1 VPLVEWGRSGAGWIS
16 KWKSQSVVVRSATE
30 RMGPVELEAFLQS
43 LGHDGEDAR
52 RLDADVAI
60 AMSTV
65 AALSSLTS
73 PLAVDY
79 LDRLARPVPALTPE
93 MGVQIVGRSYVAH
106 VVVEADPEKYGAADV
121 PVLGTLPPLR
131 RGAPPQDLLVRVV
144 KAARR
149 SFPVI
154 CALTGPTWDGLV
166 GCIARR
172 VHDMSADGH
181 RLDLRSP
188 DLRGPDLSG
197 PDPGRPDGEGFVA
210 VDVVDGL
217 ARVGWVLRQ
226 VDIHYGLEPE
236 RRPLG

>member
-1 VPLVEWGRSGAGWIS
+1 VAWIS
-16 KWKSQSVVVRSATE
+16 KWKSQSVVVRGALE
-30 RMGPVELEAFLQS
+30 RIGPVELEAFLKS
-43 LGHDGEDAR
+43 LGHDGEDAH
-52 RLDADVAI
+52 RLDADVAT
-60 AMSTV
+60 AMATV

-79 LDRLARPVPALTPE
+79 LDRLGRPVPALTPE

-106 VVVEADPEKYGAADV
+106 VVVEADPEKYGAVDV

-166 GCIARR
+166 RCIAKR
-172 VHDMSADGH
+172 VHDMAA
-181 RLDLRSP
+181 
-188 DLRGPDLSG
+188 
-197 PDPGRPDGEGFVA
+197 RPDGEGFVA

-236 RRPLG
+236 RRLPG

>member
-1 VPLVEWGRSGAGWIS
+1 MGA
-16 KWKSQSVVVRSATE
+16 
-30 RMGPVELEAFLQS
+30 VELEALLQS

-52 RLDADVAI
+52 RLDADVAT

-79 LDRLARPVPALTPE
+79 LDRLGRPVPALTPE

-106 VVVEADPEKYGAADV
+106 LVVEADPEKYGAADV

-166 GCIARR
+166 GCIAKR
-172 VHDMSADGH
+172 VHDMAVDGNG
-181 RLDLRSP
+181 P
-188 DLRGPDLSG
+188 DLRGA
-197 PDPGRPDGEGFVA
+197 DPGRSNGGGFVA

-226 VDIHYGLEPE
+226 VDLHYGLEPE

>member
-1 VPLVEWGRSGAGWIS
+1 M
-16 KWKSQSVVVRSATE
+16 VRPAPE
-30 RMGPVELEAFLQS
+30 RIGPAELEEFLAS

-52 RLDADVAI
+52 RLDAAVDS

-73 PLAVDY
+73 PLAIDY
-79 LDRLARPVPALTPE
+79 LDRLTRPVPALTPE

-106 VVVEADPEKYGAADV
+106 MVVEADPLEYGAVDV

-131 RGAPPQDLLVRVV
+131 RGSPPQDLLVRVV

-154 CALTGPTWDGLV
+154 CALTIPTWDGFV
-166 GCIARR
+166 RCVAKRG
-172 VHDMSADGH
+172 HDLADLGDRAH
-181 RLDLRSP
+181 QAHQGRQP
-188 DLRGPDLSG
+188 DDES
-197 PDPGRPDGEGFVA
+197 FVTIE
-210 VDVVDGL
+210 VVDGL
-217 ARVGWVLRQ
+217 ARFGWVLRQ

-236 RRPLG
+236 RRPPV